1 MYVNVDE
8 GKIELNISN
17 AHNETADSD
26 AFINLIFFLLERRAH
41 CHMYYS
47 VGNKNRNMPRQQ
59 LCDDGASKPDKF
71 RVNLLAFFSR
81 NHDQLFQF
89 VQAVNL

>member
-1 MYVNVDE
+1 
-8 GKIELNISN
+8 
-17 AHNETADSD
+17 
-26 AFINLIFFLLERRAH
+26 
-41 CHMYYS
+41 MYYS

-59 LCDDGASKPDKF
+59 LWDDGASKPDKF